1 MNAKLLAVMLVLA
14 QAAGAKSP
22 QVAPKTTPPPAP
34 AVAGAPKPTD
44 WPGEQFP
51 LPLSVKSPED
61 LAFKGAAEREYL
73 VFNLLAGGKVAF
85 DGGEWAVAA
94 QKWERLLAVPGLS
107 SDLVNMV
114 TPWLKAAR
122 ERAGGNVAAVV
133 DAPVAV
139 ATPSS
144 EATEVEAPSLKPAAT
159 GPTSSVVTV
168 TGVVTG
174 GGTGGPGGAVVMLH
188 RAEGPTPKPKPG
200 QRVVSQKQKR
210 FVPGVLA
217 VPVGTAVR
225 FSNDDD
231 IFHSVF
237 SLSKPNDFDLGLY
250 KSGESRD
257 QVFDTPGPVQLL
269 CNIHSSM
276 SAWLY
281 VVDTPWF
288 GQADAGGRFTVKGVP
303 PGKYRLSV
311 WHPRSA
317 KASERVVHVGAGM
330 ESLALTV
337 DGDKP
342 QPAFVPD
349 KYGKPRQPQLG
360 Y

>member
-1 MNAKLLAVMLVLA
+1 MNAKIVLVLA
-14 QAAGAKSP
+14 VVFAVAAEAKSP
-22 QVAPKTTPPPAP
+22 QPPAKGMAAVAPKPPE
-34 AVAGAPKPTD
+34 

-61 LAFKGAAEREYL
+61 LAFKTAAEREYL

-85 DGGEWAVAA
+85 DSGEWATAA

-107 SDLVNMV
+107 PELVSLV
-114 TPWLKAAR
+114 TPWAKAAR
-122 ERAGGNVAAVV
+122 ERAGGNVSAA
-133 DAPVAV
+133 
-139 ATPSS
+139 
-144 EATEVEAPSLKPAAT
+144 VEAPTQVAAVPVAETPAAKPAAT
-159 GPTSSVVTV
+159 GPTSSTVTV

-174 GGTGGPGGAVVMLH
+174 GGSGGPGGAVVMLH
-188 RAEGPTPKPKPG
+188 RAEGPTPKPKPL
-200 QRVVSQKQKR
+200 QKVVSQKQKR

-217 VPVGTAVR
+217 VTVGTSVR

-250 KSGESRD
+250 KSGEWRD

-288 GQADAGGRFTVKGVP
+288 GQADAGGKFTVKGVP
-303 PGKYRLSV
+303 PGQYKLSV

-317 KASERVVHVGAGM
+317 KASERVVHIGAGM
-330 ESLALTV
+330 EPLALTV

>member
-1 MNAKLLAVMLVLA
+1 MNAKLCAMVVVLMA
-14 QAAGAKSP
+14 YAAEAKGP
-22 QVAPKTTPPPAP
+22 QQP
-34 AVAGAPKPTD
+34 D

-51 LPLSVKSPED
+51 LPLSVHSPED
-61 LAFKGAAEREYL
+61 LQFKSAAEHEYL

-85 DGGEWAVAA
+85 DAGEYAVAA
-94 QKWERLLAVPGLS
+94 QKWDRLLAVPGLS
-107 SDLVNMV
+107 SDLVNLV
-114 TPWLKAAR
+114 TPWLKTAR

-133 DAPVAV
+133 DAPPMKVAAGEPVEV
-139 ATPSS
+139 AP
-144 EATEVEAPSLKPAAT
+144 PKPTT
-159 GPTSSVVTV
+159 GPTSSTVTV

-174 GGTGGPGGAVVMLH
+174 GGSGGPGGAVVMLH

-217 VPVGTAVR
+217 VPVGTTVR

-250 KSGESRD
+250 KSGEWRD
-257 QVFDTPGPVQLL
+257 QLFDTPGPVQLL

-303 PGKYRLSV
+303 AGNYKLSV

-317 KASERVVHVGAGM
+317 KSSERVVRIGPGM
-330 ESLALTV
+330 EPLALTV

>member
-1 MNAKLLAVMLVLA
+1 MNAKLLAVTMLLA
-14 QAAGAKSP
+14 QAALAKSP
-22 QVAPKTTPPPAP
+22 QAPPPKTPAP
-34 AVAGAPKPTD
+34 AE

-61 LAFKGAAEREYL
+61 LAFKGVAEREYL

-85 DGGEWAVAA
+85 DAGEWAVAA

-107 SDLVNMV
+107 SELVNMV
-114 TPWLKAAR
+114 TPWLKTAR

-133 DAPVAV
+133 DAPIAV
-139 ATPSS
+139 ATP
-144 EATEVEAPSLKPAAT
+144 TEVAEVETAPSKPAAT
-159 GPTSSVVTV
+159 GPTSLVVTV

-174 GGTGGPGGAVVMLH
+174 GGSGGPGGAVVMLH

-200 QRVVSQKQKR
+200 PRIVSQKQKR

-217 VPVGTAVR
+217 VPVGTAVK

-303 PGKYRLSV
+303 PGKYKLSV

-317 KASERVVHVGAGM
+317 KPSERVVHVGAGM